1 MKIRSYL
8 VAVSLVASGGL
19 VTIAAPAQ
27 AALTTTCVGE
37 GGAVTVS
44 GALVVPAGASCTL
57 TGTKVKGTVTIE
69 AGADL
74 VAKGVTFS
82 STVAVGNNAY
92 LDITDSSVKGAVTQQ
107 GAFGVHVQNTVANGG
122 ISAVD
127 GFLYSV
133 DSTVKGDVRAS
144 SGELYISGT
153 TVSGAVTGDAN
164 LYTDVYDTTVGKTL
178 TVSANTLGG
187 VLCASEVEGDTAYRN
202 NSDTLQLGGD
212 GPLSSCAQ
220 ATYLRGDL
228 AVTDNN
234 ANAILDNTI
243 VRGKLIASDNSPA
256 LQVGELARV
265 RGGITA
271 TTTAPSASLARAA
284 KAAPQ
289 DRGADLAAK
298 VAERTAQ
305 AEAAAAAAGTGL

>member
-8 VAVSLVASGGL
+8 VAASLVASGGL

-37 GGAVTVS
+37 GGAVTVN
-44 GALVVPAGASCTL
+44 GTLVVPAGASCTL
-57 TGTKVKGTVTIE
+57 TGTKVKGAVTIE

-74 VAKGVTFS
+74 VAKGVTFN
-82 STVAVGNNAY
+82 STVAVGDNAY
-92 LDITDSSVKGAVTQQ
+92 LDITDSTVKGAVTEQ
-107 GAFGVHVQNTVANGG
+107 GAFGVHVQNTEAGGG
-122 ISAVD
+122 ISAVG

-133 DSTVKGDVRAS
+133 DATVKGDVRAS

-153 TVSGAVTGDAN
+153 TVSGAVSGDAN
-164 LYTDVYDTTVGKTL
+164 LYTDVYDSTVGKTL
-178 TVSANTLGG
+178 TVKANTLGG
-187 VLCASEVEGDTAYRN
+187 VLCASEVEDDTVYQN

-220 ATYLRGDL
+220 ATYLGGDL
-228 AVTDNN
+228 AVTGNN
-234 ANAILDNTI
+234 ANAVLDNTI
-243 VRGKLIASDNSPA
+243 VRGKLTASDNSPA
-256 LQVGELARV
+256 LQVGELARI
-265 RGGITA
+265 RGGIAA
-271 TTTAPSASLARAA
+271 TTTAPSASLARTA

-298 VAERTAQ
+298 AAARTEQ

>member
-1 MKIRSYL
+1 MKIRYYL
-8 VAVSLVASGGL
+8 VAASLVASGGL

-82 STVAVGNNAY
+82 STVAVGDNAY
-92 LDITDSSVKGAVTQQ
+92 LDITDSTVKGAVTEQ
-107 GAFGVHVQNTVANGG
+107 GAFGVHVQNTTAGG
-122 ISAVD
+122 ISAVE

-133 DSTVKGDVRAS
+133 DATVKGDIRS
-144 SGELYISGT
+144 SAGELYISGT
-153 TVSGAVTGDAN
+153 TVSGAVSGDAN
-164 LYTDVYDTTVGKTL
+164 LYTDVYDSTVSKTL
-178 TVSANTLGG
+178 TVKANTLGG
-187 VLCASEVEGDTAYRN
+187 VLCASEVEGDTAYQN

-220 ATYLRGDL
+220 ATYLGGDL
-228 AVTDNN
+228 AVTGNN
-234 ANAILDNTI
+234 ANVVLDNTI
-243 VRGKLIASDNSPA
+243 VRGKLTATDNSPA

-265 RGGITA
+265 RGGIAA

-289 DRGADLAAK
+289 DRGEDLAAK
-298 VAERTAQ
+298 AAARTAQ
-305 AEAAAAAAGTGL
+305 AKAEAAAEGTGL